1 MISNKTAV
9 VALIQAVLDGAQR
22 LNTAGVY
29 ISEQLGILMSDQV
42 EVMYNSH
49 KRRDDKQ
56 GCRGC
61 SHPSHLELCTEPGQ
75 GWRLLTQTMHYVRS
89 FSKIANFW

>member
-22 LNTAGVY
+22 LNAAGVY

-42 EVMYNSH
+42 EVLYSSFG
-49 KRRDDKQ
+49 KRRDYEQ
-56 GCRGC
+56 
-61 SHPSHLELCTEPGQ
+61 Q
-75 GWRLLTQTMHYVRS
+75 NRLLPRKY
-89 FSKIANFW
+89 KI